1 MSDRVVYDSAGRLQ
15 QREIDELLDMG
26 IDYYAYC
33 YRFDYAGSPRRL
45 LNDILRGSKQTLKNL
60 AIMEDETE

>member
-15 QREIDELLDMG
+15 QREIDELLEMG

-33 YRFDYAGSPRRL
+33 YRFDYAGTPRRL
-45 LNDILRGSKQTLKNL
+45 LNDIQRESRQTLKNL
-60 AIMEDETE
+60 SIMEDEIE